1 MIYST
6 VSISANML
14 DLLGEEA
21 LFQNPTCSSKR
32 GCKISPR
39 KEPAAVPR
47 SANTGASARPSL
59 ARPSLARPAPA

>member
-21 LFQNPTCSSKR
+21 LFQNPTSSSKR